1 MIIDEQHVKPS
12 YYVDPIYICEL
23 ALDPKLTDEQKGL
36 QLQQYIQHC
45 RELYDS
51 DSPFPI
57 HNIALYL
64 ATSPS
69 ELNGQIKKFK
79 RMTKSPTGDDF
90 FSWE

>member
-1 MIIDEQHVKPS
+1 MIIDERYVKPS
-12 YYVDPIYICEL
+12 YYMDPIYVCEL
-23 ALDPKLTDEQKGL
+23 ALDDKLTDEQKGL
-36 QLQQYIQHC
+36 HLKRYVEQCQQ
-45 RELYDS
+45 LYDS

-64 ATSPS
+64 AVCPS

-79 RMTKSPTGDDF
+79 RMTKSASADEF